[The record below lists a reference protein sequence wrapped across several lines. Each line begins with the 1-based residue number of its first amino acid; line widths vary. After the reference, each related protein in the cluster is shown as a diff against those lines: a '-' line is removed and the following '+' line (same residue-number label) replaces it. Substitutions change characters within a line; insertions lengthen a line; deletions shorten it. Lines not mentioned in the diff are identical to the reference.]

1 MKFQINYFLI
11 PFVALSLSS
20 CAKDPSS
27 ISIDNLEN
35 ELNKFNVKIKE
46 TKEIG
51 SNLFLVTL
59 ENGNTVAADLKN
71 EILFVSKGVSVDAI
85 NLRTGMSIMDEIKR
99 PIIKAELSK
108 IQNYI
113 EIKSPKE
120 NHIVYMFFDPACG
133 ICHQMFSV
141 ADSYL
146 DEGITL
152 RLVGTPIMGEQS
164 KLNLEK
170 LYSEKKEEQFSV
182 LLSNNFGTNMA
193 SDAGLQ
199 TLNNH
204 MSSGRSLGVDRTP
217 YLFTLS
223 GSSYVGYIPAKQLRV
238 ILEKKN

>member
-1 MKFQINYFLI
+1 MKFPKKLLLI
-11 PFVALSLSS
+11 PFFTLSLCS

-27 ISIDNLEN
+27 ISIETLEK
-35 ELNKFNVKIKE
+35 ELMKFNVKIKE

-51 SNLFLVTL
+51 SNLFLVIL

-85 NLRTGMSIMDEIKR
+85 NLRTGISIMDEIKR
-99 PIIKAELSK
+99 PIIKSELSK
-108 IQNYI
+108 VENYI

-146 DEGITL
+146 EEGITL

-170 LYSEKKEEQFSV
+170 LYSAKTEEQFSI
-182 LLSNNFGTNMA
+182 LLSNDYGKHMA
-193 SDAGLQ
+193 SESGLQ

-204 MSSGRSLGVDRTP
+204 ISSGRSLGVDRTP